1 MIRPPYTWRDR
12 LFKMA
17 WPLLLLDGSSL
28 NRFGSGARPQLFSFF
43 YHRSLS
49 TCSSEKKG
57 GKKISKNKKKGFF
70 FSIDFEVF
78 RSSFIAFIVSIVSF
92 LHCSSIYNARRWID
106 VCMCIMY
113 VLCGCFLVLLH
124 YWFSKS
130 RRRMEE

>member
-1 MIRPPYTWRDR
+1 MARSLVQNGLASQLCRVASA
-12 LFKMA
+12 LFF
-17 WPLLLLDGSSL
+17 L
-28 NRFGSGARPQLFSFF
+28 F

-57 GKKISKNKKKGFF
+57 EGKKFLRIKR

-106 VCMCIMY
+106 VCMCVY
-113 VLCGCFLVLLH
+113 HVCNVWLFFGTFALLVQQI
-124 YWFSKS
+124 SS
-130 RRRMEE
+130 SNGGIVGISIE